1 MSEKVPVILD
11 MSQAEGEL
19 ANFTRKV
26 EINTYKA
33 SKRVL
38 GTLAAVAAATGTTL
52 GRSISLVIHGAIT
65 SANLL
70 QQLARI
76 QLSNPYTAVFGA
88 LTLLQLGSLW
98 YSIGAAI
105 SESGRVELELRGT
118 TRALRQLT
126 LLTGLVNY
134 R

>member
-1 MSEKVPVILD
+1 MSERVPVVLD

-19 ANFTRKV
+19 ANFTRRV
-26 EINTYKA
+26 EIDTFKA

-38 GTLAAVAAATGTTL
+38 GTLAAIAAATGTTL

-65 SANLL
+65 SAQLL
-70 QQLARI
+70 QQLANV
-76 QLSNPYTAVFGA
+76 QLSNPYTVIFGA
-88 LTLLQLGSLW
+88 LTTLQLASLW
-98 YSIGAAI
+98 HSIGIAVG
-105 SESGRVELELRGT
+105 ESGRVDLEMRNT